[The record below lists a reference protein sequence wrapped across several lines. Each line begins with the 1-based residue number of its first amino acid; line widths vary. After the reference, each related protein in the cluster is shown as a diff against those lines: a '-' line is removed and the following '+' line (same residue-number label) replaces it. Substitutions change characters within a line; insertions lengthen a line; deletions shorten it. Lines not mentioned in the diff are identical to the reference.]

1 MPEITQNLLLGLQ
14 TAFSWNNMLY
24 AFVGVLLGNI
34 IGVLPGIG
42 ALAAISMLLPVTY
55 GLDPTGALVMLA
67 GLYYGTSFGGATT
80 SILLNLPGTA
90 SHAVVCVDGNPLA
103 RQGKGGQAIF
113 MAMFA
118 SFCGVCTGIVLMMFF
133 SPMLVE
139 AALLFGPWEYFALM
153 LMGLFSAS
161 ALTSGSPLK
170 GVASVVIGLIFGVV
184 GTDVMSGVARF
195 SFDIP
200 ELTDGIALVALAMG
214 LFGVT
219 DVLANAA
226 NLKGGSL
233 LSQVNTESVRP
244 EKGQIANAMPS
255 IGRGA
260 AIGSTLGI
268 LPGAGGTIASF
279 MSYAMEQK
287 ISKTPERFG
296 KGAMEG
302 VSGPESANS
311 SAAITAFIPTLTL
324 GIPGDAVMALM
335 LGAMMI
341 HDIVPGPQM
350 MSEHPT
356 IFWGLLCSFLL
367 GNIMLMVLNIPL
379 IGVWVK
385 LLSVPYRLIYPTVL
399 FLIAVGVYSTNN
411 NLFDVGMVLGIGIFG
426 YVTVSLGF
434 QPAPILL
441 GFVLGPLME
450 ENFARALRLARG
462 DLTSFF
468 TRPLSCAFMLITFA
482 MMGFVI
488 YKRFNRRPAL
498 PTSTATSDAQVTTD
512 TTAETAQDS
521 PAPASASANSKEGTN
536 THAP

>member
-1 MPEITQNLLLGLQ
+1 MLENLLLGLQ
-14 TAFSWNNMLY
+14 TAFSWNNMMY

-118 SFCGVCTGIVLMMFF
+118 SFCGVCVGIILMMFF
-133 SPMLVE
+133 SPLLVDV
-139 AALLFGPWEYFALM
+139 AFLFGPWEYFALM

-161 ALTSGSPLK
+161 ALTTGSPLK

-214 LFGVT
+214 LFGIT

-226 NLKGGSL
+226 SLQGGSL
-233 LSQVNTESVRP
+233 LTKGFNNDSVRP
-244 EKGQIANAMPS
+244 DPGQIQESMPS

-260 AIGSTLGI
+260 AIGSALGI

-287 ISKTPERFG
+287 VSSTPEKFG

-302 VSGPESANS
+302 VSGPEAANS

-341 HDIVPGPQM
+341 HDIVPGPQL

-367 GNIMLMVLNIPL
+367 GNVMLMVLNIPL
-379 IGVWVK
+379 IGIWVK

-411 NLFDVGMVLGIGIFG
+411 NLFDVGMVLGIGTFG
-426 YVTVSLGF
+426 YIAVSLGY

-450 ENFARALRLARG
+450 ENFVRALRLARG
-462 DLTSFF
+462 DMTSFF
-468 TRPLSCAFMLITFA
+468 TRPLSCAFMMVTIA

-488 YKRFNRRPAL
+488 YKRFRRPGL
-498 PTSTATSDAQVTTD
+498 PPVPAAAAPKTPEEASAAP
-512 TTAETAQDS
+512 E
-521 PAPASASANSKEGTN
+521 APASTSIATESKEDT